1 MQSTQLQNR
10 SLLRLSGP
18 DTSTFL
24 QNIVTCDVEGLS
36 DGDLTFGALLSPQG
50 KVLFDFFVHKT
61 GDAFVL
67 DTHRD
72 QGENLKKRLTFYK
85 LRADVDITA
94 LPDSN
99 VSVSWNGDPAS
110 GNDHVDPR
118 LPALGQRHY
127 DQHPPVNA
135 METDWNAH
143 RISLGVPQSVDD
155 FALETVFPHDVL
167 MDQFENSGVDFSKG
181 CYVGQEVVSRMQHRS
196 SARNRFVLV
205 QADSDLPEMGTE
217 VAANDRKL
225 GVMGSSIGGTGLALV
240 RIDKVGAALNDGHQ
254 LSVAGQEIEITV
266 PAFVTFEISRSDT
279 AS

>member
-1 MQSTQLQNR
+1 M
-10 SLLRLSGP
+10 
-18 DTSTFL
+18 
-24 QNIVTCDVEGLS
+24 
-36 DGDLTFGALLSPQG
+36 
-50 KVLFDFFVHKT
+50 
-61 GDAFVL
+61 
-67 DTHRD
+67 
-72 QGENLKKRLTFYK
+72 
-85 LRADVDITA
+85 
-94 LPDSN
+94 
-99 VSVSWNGDPAS
+99 
-110 GNDHVDPR
+110 
-118 LPALGQRHY
+118 PALGQRHY
-127 DQHPPVNA
+127 DQHPPVSA
-135 METDWNAH
+135 TEADWSTH
-143 RISLGVPQSVDD
+143 RVSLGVPQSIDD
-155 FALETVFPHDVL
+155 FVLETVFPHDVL